1 MWLFLF
7 GFFFFIFFKQPPVYK
22 MAQENSGVLR
32 MEMEIFSST
41 QVDKQRRYVIFRRQ
55 KRAQKVTC

>member
-7 GFFFFIFFKQPPVYK
+7 GVFFFIFFKQPPVYK